1 MMTYIV
7 ISICIILLI
16 IVIYISAKP
25 ISMGIEARRNT
36 SNINSEEANI
46 IEEDKTEFTPNQS
59 EQINI
64 TDEITKL
71 KNLKNEGV
79 ISNEEFEKAK
89 KKNIGL
95 SRFNFFLNKLW
106 NFIFLVYY
114 LILFTFWLKNNH
126 KMKRTV

>member
-1 MMTYIV
+1 MTYIV

-36 SNINSEEANI
+36 SNTSSEETNI
-46 IEEDKTEFTPNQS
+46 IEEDKSEFIPNQS
-59 EQINI
+59 DQINI

-79 ISNEEFEKAK
+79 INNEEFEKAK

>member
-36 SNINSEEANI
+36 SNASSEETNI
-46 IEEDKTEFTPNQS
+46 IEEDKSEFTPNQS

-79 ISNEEFEKAK
+79 INNEEFEKAK

>member
-36 SNINSEEANI
+36 SNTSSEETNI
-46 IEEDKTEFTPNQS
+46 IEEDKSEFTPNQL

-79 ISNEEFEKAK
+79 INNEEFEKAK
-89 KKNIGL
+89 KK
-95 SRFNFFLNKLW
+95 
-106 NFIFLVYY
+106 
-114 LILFTFWLKNNH
+114 ILD
-126 KMKRTV
+126 